1 MKLIKSFII
10 YALAMTAVAFAAT
23 SCSDDEWTP
32 GPAADPDS
40 AGIYF
45 PAQAAYSYTISADDS
60 RIIPITVNRLN
71 PEKAVSVPVVA
82 TVTGSGIG
90 LPQTIEFAAGER
102 STMLDIDCSGMETKT
117 SGSVSISFP
126 DGYASSYGAGTESI
140 SVDITVTGGWVMLA
154 EDIDVSF
161 DVKYSSI
168 KGSLLML
175 EGTKKFRLQN
185 FLNSGLNLDFNVSS
199 ETSASAELIPL
210 TNAISYADAYP
221 GYDDDSYNTWI
232 LYDEANSTYPEW
244 SPDGSELKIIEAQV
258 LNTGYSYFGINAG
271 YGLFTIW
278 ASFSDGSASYVYV
291 GMRFNP
297 LFNPFEN

>member
-1 MKLIKSFII
+1 MKLIKSFTI
-10 YALAMTAVAFAAT
+10 YALAMTAVTFAAT

-82 TVTGSGIG
+82 TVTGSGIE

-102 STMLDIDCSGMETKT
+102 SAILDIDCSGMETKT

-140 SVDITVTGGWVMLA
+140 SVDITVTGGWMMLA

-161 DVKYSSI
+161 DAKYSSI
-168 KGSLLML
+168 KGNLLML
-175 EGTKKFRLQN
+175 EGTKTFRLAN

-199 ETSASAELIPL
+199 ETSSKAELIPL
-210 TNAISYADAYP
+210 TNSISYVDVYP
-221 GYDDDSYNTWI
+221 EYDDEYDTWI
-232 LYDEANSTYPEW
+232 LYDRANSTFPQW
-244 SPDGSELKIIEAQV
+244 SPDGSELQITEAQV
-258 LNTGYSYFGINAG
+258 LNTGYTYFGINAG
-271 YGLFTIW
+271 YRTFTLW
-278 ASFSDGSASYVYV
+278 ASFSDGTSSYLYV
-291 GMRFNP
+291 DMNFTP